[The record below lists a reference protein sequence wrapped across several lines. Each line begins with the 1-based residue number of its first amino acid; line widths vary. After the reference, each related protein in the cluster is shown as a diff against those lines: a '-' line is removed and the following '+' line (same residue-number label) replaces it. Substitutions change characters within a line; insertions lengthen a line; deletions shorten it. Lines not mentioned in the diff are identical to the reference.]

1 MSDRHDPLAPA
12 VHTANIWLRAVADGL
27 GTDDRFFAHRVTRA
41 WLHCVRDRLGVTSA
55 ARLSAQ
61 LPEIL
66 RGMYFEGWLPARV
79 PVPHGVDSF
88 VRQFAD
94 EARVGDDEAGALTG
108 AVTGALA
115 GLFSPGQ
122 LDHVLAVLPA
132 ELRGLLLGADYAGPL
147 PDTLPT
153 AAVDAPGHLWED
165 RLSTLTEAVTVLARG
180 LAGSP
185 TADGADPAAAAQQAY
200 RLLLAEVSTADRVG

>member
-27 GTDDRFFAHRVTRA
+27 GTDDRCFAHRVTRA
-41 WLHCVRDRLGVTSA
+41 WLHCVRDRLGVTGA

-66 RGMYFEGWLPARV
+66 RGMYFEGWIPARV
-79 PVPHGVDSF
+79 PVPHDVDSF

-94 EARVGDDEAGALTG
+94 EAGVGADEAGALTG

-132 ELRGLLLGADYAGPL
+132 DLRGLLVGDDYAGPL

-153 AAVDAPGHLWED
+153 AAAGSPDPWED
-165 RLSTLTEAVTVLARG
+165 RLTTLTEAVTVLARG

-185 TADGADPAAAAQQAY
+185 AADGADPVAAAQQAY
-200 RLLLAEVSTADRVG
+200 RLLLAEGPTADRVG